1 MTGLSEL
8 FQHNRELSTQ
18 RGRGSDLPKEWAKPS
33 GSTINN
39 CHHWQPETIAFRQF
53 HMIPLYM
60 LHRCYCHTL
69 SYTYDQHLNPAWS
82 LCTSSQATKTA
93 SQRDEKSN
101 FFKLLLWNYL
111 IVYRHINSVTWKP
124 GCAFF
129 TNTYFMAKKTMQWFR
144 AFAILAEDTGSVSRT
159 MEWLLT
165 V

>member
-33 GSTINN
+33 GSTIKN
-39 CHHWQPETIAFRQF
+39 CHYWQPETIAFRQF

-82 LCTSSQATKTA
+82 LCTSSQATKN
-93 SQRDEKSN
+93 SFSKGWEKQLLQAVAV
-101 FFKLLLWNYL
+101 KLSPLSIGISIQSLGNLVMLSLQTLISWLKRLCNGLEHLLFLQKIQVLFPALW
-111 IVYRHINSVTWKP
+111 S
-124 GCAFF
+124 
-129 TNTYFMAKKTMQWFR
+129 
-144 AFAILAEDTGSVSRT
+144 DS
-159 MEWLLT
+159 
-165 V
+165 